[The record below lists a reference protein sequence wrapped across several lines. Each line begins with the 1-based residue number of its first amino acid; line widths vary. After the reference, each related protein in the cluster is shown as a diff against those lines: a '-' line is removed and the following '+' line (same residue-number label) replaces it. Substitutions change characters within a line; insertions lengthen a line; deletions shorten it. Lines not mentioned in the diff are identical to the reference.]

1 MAWKGP
7 NCGKNKPIRT
17 GSSFWLIAMGGGVQQ
32 SNAIHNV
39 YDIVAKPEL

>member
-1 MAWKGP
+1 MIWKEQNLRKQNQFAKGL
-7 NCGKNKPIRT
+7 
-17 GSSFWLIAMGGGVQQ
+17 SFWLIAMGGGVQQ

>member
-7 NCGKNKPIRT
+7 KFWKTNQLANGL
-17 GSSFWLIAMGGGVQQ
+17 SFWLIAMGGGVQQ

>member
-1 MAWKGP
+1 MTWKGP
-7 NCGKNKPIRT
+7 NCGKTNQLAN
-17 GSSFWLIAMGGGVQQ
+17 GLSFWLIAMGGGVQQ